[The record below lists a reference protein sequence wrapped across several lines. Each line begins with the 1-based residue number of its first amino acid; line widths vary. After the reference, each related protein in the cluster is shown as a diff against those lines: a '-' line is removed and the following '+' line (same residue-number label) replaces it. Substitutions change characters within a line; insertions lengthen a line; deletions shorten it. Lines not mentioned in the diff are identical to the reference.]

1 MDKMLLYAAVTF
13 AGTYIWHGLYANNIL
28 RWSCFETAV
37 DNYVMLHHIDV
48 VRLNIFYISYIVTCN
63 IYMDHCF
70 TNVLIRDF
78 FINLLLYLDIVS

>member
-48 VRLNIFYISYIVTCN
+48 VRLNIFYISYIVISYIVTCY
-63 IYMDHCF
+63 IY
-70 TNVLIRDF
+70 I
-78 FINLLLYLDIVS
+78 LLMS